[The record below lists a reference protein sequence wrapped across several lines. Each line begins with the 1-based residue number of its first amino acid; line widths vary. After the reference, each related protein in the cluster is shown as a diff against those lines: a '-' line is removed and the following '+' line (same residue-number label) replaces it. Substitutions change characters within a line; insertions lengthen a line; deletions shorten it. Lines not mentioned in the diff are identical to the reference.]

1 MGGGVNFLANF
12 IPTQSK
18 SFKTPPPPVGKW
30 WPVPKTCFF
39 FILCHSLR
47 DVTIHRKLR
56 THWRVCVWYFCLVG
70 VPSTIKLSSIPDHGS
85 LYLFQRSF
93 FAPSCCADYCLLYFF
108 CLWQKVQVL
117 FMVSIPRLCSI
128 YGTFLSKHEFRW
140 ICKHRWIEFTCELM
154 KTVRWKE
161 IRAEIA
167 LRPWRYW
174 GHTSHLE
181 FSTLK

>member
-1 MGGGVNFLANF
+1 MRGGGNKNITDLWGEGKFFGEFYSDTNKILQKPPLPSSVNDDQF
-12 IPTQSK
+12 
-18 SFKTPPPPVGKW
+18 
-30 WPVPKTCFF
+30 PKHFF
-39 FILCHSLR
+39 FLILCHSLR

-93 FAPSCCADYCLLYFF
+93 CAPSCCADYCLLYFF

-161 IRAEIA
+161 TRD
-167 LRPWRYW
+167 
-174 GHTSHLE
+174 
-181 FSTLK
+181 